1 MNQEMNINKN
11 LKKYLLSKSN
21 FLIRKKDISNYVY
34 NIFYM
39 DSYNMVGRNKYM
51 FLYDCL
57 HNHLIEANHAN
68 QMLKE
73 YYQKLTYGFKYKLNK
88 YYDRTYFTPTYT
100 LITFDFNHHNYCI
113 VSSLTPNYINHP
125 FHTIDQDA
133 NYLYKQFGSAA
144 DTKKRII
151 FNDGIIKVRSYNK
164 NSFYDLP
171 LSKDLDFTPGNQILN
186 DFKDF
191 RLVFETRNEIS
202 KSTWDNLLIKRFS
215 YSDFS
220 NYTTRNDF
228 ILNKWKSLRQMK
240 HINFNRLML
249 DEIIMFRYLK
259 FKVTDSEFRKVYN
272 WYVGSLN
279 ANRELLSKLRFW
291 NHITIKQIWQSL
303 YVGYIASKTISDNN
317 VNLLVRNKD
326 DITLLKDYINLYI
339 QVYPRKKLEI
349 PYRSLKRIS
358 HEEIILADQLR
369 VIKWIDENKKYNIP
383 FYQLKK
389 WDKLKNNIKGLKEFK
404 LLDTPDKLRLEGTI
418 QHNCVA
424 TYIDKA
430 AQNTSLLLEYKIP
443 TQRCTVEIVYKDN
456 KYSIIQIYK
465 TYNRIAAPG
474 TKEVIENIIN
484 KE

>member
-1 MNQEMNINKN
+1 
-11 LKKYLLSKSN
+11 
-21 FLIRKKDISNYVY
+21 
-34 NIFYM
+34 
-39 DSYNMVGRNKYM
+39 
-51 FLYDCL
+51 
-57 HNHLIEANHAN
+57 
-68 QMLKE
+68 
-73 YYQKLTYGFKYKLNK
+73 
-88 YYDRTYFTPTYT
+88 
-100 LITFDFNHHNYCI
+100 
-113 VSSLTPNYINHP
+113 
-125 FHTIDQDA
+125 
-133 NYLYKQFGSAA
+133 
-144 DTKKRII
+144 
-151 FNDGIIKVRSYNK
+151 
-164 NSFYDLP
+164 
-171 LSKDLDFTPGNQILN
+171 
-186 DFKDF
+186 
-191 RLVFETRNEIS
+191 
-202 KSTWDNLLIKRFS
+202 
-215 YSDFS
+215 
-220 NYTTRNDF
+220 
-228 ILNKWKSLRQMK
+228 
-240 HINFNRLML
+240 ML

-259 FKVTDSEFRKVYN
+259 FKVTDSEFRRVYN

-369 VIKWIDENKKYNIP
+369 VIKWIDENKKYKIP

-484 KE
+484 K